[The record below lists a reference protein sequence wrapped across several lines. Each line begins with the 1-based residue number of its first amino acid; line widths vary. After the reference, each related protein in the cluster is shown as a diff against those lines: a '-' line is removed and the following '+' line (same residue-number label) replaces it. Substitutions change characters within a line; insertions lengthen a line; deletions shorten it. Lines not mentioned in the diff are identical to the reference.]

1 MSRLIGLRFHLWLG
15 SLFVFALVVGC
26 ADNSNSGGEQANNG
40 DTPRRRPRPVTTA
53 PQRDSDNRVTGT
65 APWSSG
71 RATEPQPKALEK
83 EAKYQGK
90 VTAATEGVSMTVSGP
105 QGNMTF
111 QYEGETNV
119 VAAGDPRFFPYK
131 GELDNQEVT
140 VIYYVKNGQNFARL
154 ISVGTR
160 GFGERNQ
167 PKQDN

>member
-1 MSRLIGLRFHLWLG
+1 MSRIIGLRFHLWLG
-15 SLFVFALVVGC
+15 SLFVSAFIMGC
-26 ADNSNSGGEQANNG
+26 ADSSNSGGEQAKNG
-40 DTPRRRPRPVTTA
+40 DQPRRRPRPATTA
-53 PQRDSDNRVTGT
+53 PQRDPDNRITGT

-90 VTAATEGVSMTVSGP
+90 VTAATEGVSMTVSGT

-111 QYEGETNV
+111 QYDGETNV
-119 VAAGDPRFFPYK
+119 VNSGDPRFFPYK

-160 GFGERNQ
+160 GFGQQ
-167 PKQDN
+167 PKQNN